1 MAFVSNLIGLF
12 TVTADED
19 ISADEVFKQS
29 FLNVVNF
36 FLLAFSLVV
45 GTHALL
51 REIATVALYNYIA
64 SVFFVSYFI
73 FAYLIKRTSIYVAID
88 RIVIFIYFIAVLLS
102 SNVTRFS
109 AVPLLMYPFLAI
121 VLHGRRMGVI
131 LSLSQIFVSATLYL
145 ILKSTMPSLGLDYEL
160 YEIIALVII
169 QCVGTFVFLS
179 TIRWLSSMLYDK
191 IREVMT
197 LTEDVKVQKQLTEHL
212 SQSLRITVSDIE
224 RCSQRMAAS
233 NLSPA
238 QSQMLST
245 IRVAA
250 GSMNQKMDS
259 VLNASKYCIRPLGD
273 ENIVFNLHVL
283 VTNVLM
289 LYGSSV
295 QRMEQGHSVVL
306 SSEMPQN
313 VMGNSMVTKQI
324 LLSIFDALDQKVGL
338 KDKTLVTTLSM
349 CDTNAQN
356 LVVNFAISLYVHLDM
371 DHRELTSIDQKLI
384 NHLNLRDS
392 YRLIE
397 ATKSN
402 FAIEYINNV
411 LTIQFTQPY
420 QDVDAI
426 VIPDKDLLDE
436 KRTFNELIR
445 NNQGAISLK
454 DMSMV
459 IVSFDEVTDRFLL
472 EAFLGKLGKVEIAA
486 SARSALNRFEN
497 SRVDIIVIS
506 LSQYYEMS
514 ALELVRRVRD
524 IERGVGRRSIVI
536 SLDQEPVRGD
546 AKLAAMEAGVDLFA
560 IYPTDIST
568 LHTAIK
574 DLLDN

>member
-1 MAFVSNLIGLF
+1 MAFMSRLIGLF

-36 FLLAFSLVV
+36 FLLVFSLVI
-45 GTHALL
+45 GTHALF
-51 REIATVALYNYIA
+51 REIGSVALYNYVA
-64 SVFFVSYFI
+64 AVFFVSYFI

-88 RIVIFIYFIAVLLS
+88 RVVIYIYFIAVLLS

-109 AVPLLMYPFLAI
+109 AVPMLMYPFLAI

-131 LSLSQIFVSATLYL
+131 LSLSQIFLSVVLYL
-145 ILKSTMPSLGLDYEL
+145 ILKSVAPELGLNYEL
-160 YEIIALVII
+160 YELFALVAI

-191 IREVMT
+191 IREVVA
-197 LTEDVKVQKQLTEHL
+197 LTEDVKVQKELTEHL
-212 SQSLRITVSDIE
+212 SQSLRITISDIE
-224 RCSQRMAAS
+224 RCSQRMSAS

-259 VLNASKYCIRPLGD
+259 VLNASMYCIRPLGE
-273 ENIVFNLHVL
+273 ENIVFNLHML

-338 KDKTLVTTLSM
+338 KDKTLVITLSL

-356 LVVNFAISLYVHLDM
+356 LVINFAISLYVHLNI
-371 DHRELTSIDQKLI
+371 DHRELSSLDQKLI
-384 NHLNLRDS
+384 NDLNLRDS
-392 YRLIE
+392 HRLIE

-426 VIPDKDLLDE
+426 VIPDSDLLEE

-445 NNQGAISLK
+445 NNQGVLTLS

-459 IVSFDEVTDRFLL
+459 IVSFDDVTDRFLL
-472 EAFLGKLGKVEIAA
+472 EAFLGRLGRVEVAA

-497 SRVDIIVIS
+497 SQVDILMIS
-506 LSQYYEMS
+506 LSQYYEMG
-514 ALELVRRVRD
+514 ALDLVRKVRD
-524 IERGVGRRSIVI
+524 IEKGVGRRTIII
-536 SLDQEPVRGD
+536 SLDQQTIRGD
-546 AKLAAMEAGVDLFA
+546 EKLTAMEAGVDLFA
-560 IYPTDIST
+560 LYPKDIPN
-568 LHTAIK
+568 LHLAIK
-574 DLLDN
+574 ELLDN

>member
-1 MAFVSNLIGLF
+1 MAFLSNLIGLF
-12 TVTADED
+12 AVTADED

-36 FLLAFSLVV
+36 FLLAFSLVI
-45 GTHALL
+45 GTHALF
-51 REIATVALYNYIA
+51 REIASVALYNYAA
-64 SVFFVSYFI
+64 SIFFVSYFI
-73 FAYLIKRTSIYVAID
+73 FAYLLKRTAIYVAID
-88 RIVIFIYFIAVLLS
+88 KVVIFIYFILVMLS
-102 SNVTRFS
+102 SSVTRLS
-109 AVPLLMYPFLAI
+109 EVPLLMYPFLAI
-121 VLHGRRMGVI
+121 ILHGRRMGVI
-131 LSLSQIFVSATLYL
+131 LALSQIFISVALYVGL
-145 ILKSTMPSLGLDYEL
+145 QMFMPSLGLDYEL
-160 YEIIALVII
+160 YELFALVVT
-169 QCVGTFVFLS
+169 QCAATFVFLS
-179 TIRWLSSMLYDK
+179 TIRWMSSIIYDK
-191 IREVMT
+191 IREVVT

-212 SQSLRITVSDIE
+212 SQSLRITISDIE
-224 RCSQRMAAS
+224 RCSQRMASS
-233 NLSPA
+233 NLSTA

-289 LYGSSV
+289 LYGTSI

-356 LVVNFAISLYVHLDM
+356 LVVNFAISLYVHLNI
-371 DHRELTSIDQKLI
+371 DHRELTSTDQKLI
-384 NHLNLRDS
+384 NNLNLRDS

-426 VIPDKDLLDE
+426 VIPDKDLLEE

-445 NNQGAISLK
+445 NNQGVLK
-454 DMSMV
+454 IGDMSMV
-459 IVSFDEVTDRFLL
+459 IVSFDDVTDRFLL
-472 EAFLGKLGKVEIAA
+472 EAFLGKLAKVEIAA

-497 SRVDIIVIS
+497 SRVDILVIS

-560 IYPTDIST
+560 IYPTDVAT
-568 LHTAIK
+568 LHTTIK
-574 DLLDN
+574 ELLDN

>member
-426 VIPDKDLLDE
+426 VIPDKDLLNE